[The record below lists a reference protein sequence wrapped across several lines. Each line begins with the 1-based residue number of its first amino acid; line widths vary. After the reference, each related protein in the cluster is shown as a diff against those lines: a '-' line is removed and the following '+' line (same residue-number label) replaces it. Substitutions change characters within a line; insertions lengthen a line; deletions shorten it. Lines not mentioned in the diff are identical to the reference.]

1 MSAGLSPRI
10 LCSSGVI
17 FGVVSSSL
25 MQSRYP
31 GASGRNRPEAC
42 GRPGRGTPPDVFFFF
57 SNRFGCLGSI
67 MLSIV
72 LTVLL
77 MAFLRIL

>member
-25 MQSRYP
+25 MESRYP
-31 GASGRNRPEAC
+31 GPSGANPSQAC
-42 GRPGRGTPPDVFFFF
+42 TGPRRGTPLGVFFFF

-72 LTVLL
+72 LTLIL
-77 MAFLRIL
+77 MAVLRLL